1 MYCIQLNHDHFVP
14 GPSKLLILVYA
25 YYRNICSACC
35 HTVCPPIPLQV
46 CRGTRQGKSQKG
58 QKWIRE
64 DIILC
69 DAVVLNLSG
78 VPEISEPKQKFHE
91 TTFACSFAFQVEFFS
106 FKKGSKISG
115 HCPFK

>member
-1 MYCIQLNHDHFVP
+1 MHIIEIYVLLVVILFAH
-14 GPSKLLILVYA
+14 PSHYKCVEEE
-25 YYRNICSACC
+25 
-35 HTVCPPIPLQV
+35 
-46 CRGTRQGKSQKG
+46 GKSQKG

-69 DAVVLNLSG
+69 DAVILNLSG

-91 TTFACSFAFQVEFFS
+91 TTFACSFAFQVEFFLL
-106 FKKGSKISG
+106 KKGSKISG